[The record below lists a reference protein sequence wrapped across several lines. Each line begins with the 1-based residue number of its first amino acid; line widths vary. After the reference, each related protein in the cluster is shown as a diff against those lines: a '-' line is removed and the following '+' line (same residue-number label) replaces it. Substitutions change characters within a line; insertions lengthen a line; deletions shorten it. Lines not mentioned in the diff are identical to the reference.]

1 MTATNGRL
9 LLHAS
14 LIFLFLAATD
24 NAAGK
29 LGLSEDIA
37 IGSIVITELM
47 PNVSDKDV
55 DWIEL
60 LNVTDTDIDLKGC
73 SLTDT
78 NNDKV
83 LIEQALTIPAGK
95 YAILAS
101 GISDENNTPPALS
114 KPALLYSAESFH
126 LDNHTDQVIL
136 ACSERVIDEVSY
148 KQYQPGPASP
158 SRGWQLEPNSLNAT
172 ANDETDK
179 WCYTVLSD
187 DFIYGVDRAATPG
200 AENPMC
206 VEVSLPYV
214 HINDQR
220 AQSLTLLF
228 DEHEVPT
235 LESIV
240 EALFRPTIVAGIT
253 QAGDGGGFARIL
265 VSTANSANEWEQSLT
280 EQYYDPI
287 ARKYIAALVKI
298 EPRLSHE
305 NAVWSYM
312 FAIGVGM
319 TMMAKTGRA
328 GRLSGGLCDDGDA
341 DMMLSKIVPFI
352 CAGIRALTD

>member
-1 MTATNGRL
+1 MQQ
-9 LLHAS
+9 
-14 LIFLFLAATD
+14 AA
-24 NAAGK
+24 
-29 LGLSEDIA
+29 
-37 IGSIVITELM
+37 
-47 PNVSDKDV
+47 
-55 DWIEL
+55 
-60 LNVTDTDIDLKGC
+60 
-73 SLTDT
+73 
-78 NNDKV
+78 
-83 LIEQALTIPAGK
+83 
-95 YAILAS
+95 
-101 GISDENNTPPALS
+101 
-114 KPALLYSAESFH
+114 
-126 LDNHTDQVIL
+126 
-136 ACSERVIDEVSY
+136 
-148 KQYQPGPASP
+148 QYQNEASTSSVAPGT
-158 SRGWQLEPNSLNAT
+158 RYETILNASESVFAHSGYKGAT
-172 ANDETDK
+172 MREIAERA
-179 WCYTVLSD
+179 
-187 DFIYGVDRAATPG
+187 GVAQGLIHYHFKTKEDLFEAMVAHRSG
-200 AENPMC
+200 
-206 VEVSLPYV
+206 

-228 DEHEVPT
+228 EEHEVPT

-328 GRLSGGLCDDGDA
+328 GRLSDGLCDDGDA

-352 CAGIRALTD
+352 CAGICALTD

>member
-1 MTATNGRL
+1 MQQAAQYQNEASTSSVAPGTRYETILEASEIVFAYSGYKGATMREI
-9 LLHAS
+9 AER
-14 LIFLFLAATD
+14 
-24 NAAGK
+24 AGV
-29 LGLSEDIA
+29 A
-37 IGSIVITELM
+37 
-47 PNVSDKDV
+47 
-55 DWIEL
+55 
-60 LNVTDTDIDLKGC
+60 
-73 SLTDT
+73 
-78 NNDKV
+78 
-83 LIEQALTIPAGK
+83 QALIHYHFKTKEDLFEAMV
-95 YAILAS
+95 AHRS
-101 GISDENNTPPALS
+101 G
-114 KPALLYSAESFH
+114 
-126 LDNHTDQVIL
+126 
-136 ACSERVIDEVSY
+136 
-148 KQYQPGPASP
+148 
-158 SRGWQLEPNSLNAT
+158 
-172 ANDETDK
+172 
-179 WCYTVLSD
+179 
-187 DFIYGVDRAATPG
+187 
-200 AENPMC
+200 
-206 VEVSLPYV
+206 

-240 EALFRPTIVAGIT
+240 EALFRPTIIAGIT

-265 VSTANSANEWEQSLT
+265 VCTANSANEWEQSLT